1 MKKMEFR
8 SYKSDESKTI
18 ESLFTSVFEESE
30 GEAEGRLIGNLARDL
45 ILNTDPVD
53 MFVFVAAEGDSII
66 GTIFL
71 TRMPS
76 EIESEIFILGPVA
89 ILTAR
94 QGMGVG
100 QGLIKYG
107 IKELKDRGVKIIA
120 TYGDPSFYTKVGF
133 EQINESN
140 INPPLKLSH
149 PEGWLAQSLSGSPIE
164 VEGKC
169 SCVSALND
177 AAYW

>member
-1 MKKMEFR
+1 MEFR
-8 SYKSDESKTI
+8 HFKSGESEAI
-18 ESLFTSVFEESE
+18 ESLFTSVFKESE
-30 GEAEGRLIGNLARDL
+30 GEAEGRLIGTLARNL
-45 ILNTDPVD
+45 IIRTDPGD
-53 MFVFVAAEGDSII
+53 IFVFVAAEGDSII
-66 GTIFL
+66 GAILL

-100 QGLIKYG
+100 QKLIKYG

-120 TYGDPSFYTKVGF
+120 TYGDPKFYTKVGF
-133 EQINESN
+133 EQIKESN
-140 INPPLKLSH
+140 IIPPLTLSQ
-149 PEGWLAQSLSGSPIE
+149 PEGWLAQSLTGSPIK